1 MSEPVTDLQVTA
13 SSEGNVEAVSSN
25 NSIAS
30 NKVEGDDMDLKAPED
45 PIHATG
51 PLSQYF
57 GVLSL
62 CLMIAFGGFIFGWDT
77 GTIGGFV
84 SHEDFLRRFGSRHSD
99 GTYYFSKVRTGL
111 VVGIFNVG
119 CAIGGLTLGRT
130 GDMYGRKPGLM
141 IVVVVYVIGI
151 IISIASID
159 KWYQYFI
166 GRIISGLGVG
176 GIAVLSP
183 TLIAETAPAH
193 LRGTAVAFYQLLI
206 TGGIFLGYC
215 TNYGT
220 HHGYKDSTQWRVP
233 LGLSF
238 AWALFMIGGML
249 LVPESARFLVQKGRL
264 EEAKVSLSKT
274 NKATVDSPIVVR
286 EFDEIFAAV
295 EAERAAGNASW
306 GEIFSRKGAILKRT
320 IMGVMI
326 QSLQQLTGNNYFFY
340 YGSTLFNSVGLDDG
354 YEASIVIGIVNFAS
368 TFVALWTVER
378 FGRRNC
384 LLVGAA
390 TMAACFVIYA
400 SVGVT
405 RLYIDGYDGPTSKG
419 AGNCMIVFT
428 CFYIFCFATTWA
440 PLAYVIVSETYPL
453 RIRGR
458 AMGLSIGANWMWGFL
473 ISFFTPFITGAI
485 HFAYGYVFFGCLIF
499 MFFYVFFFVCETKGL
514 TLEEVDEM
522 YLEGVLP
529 WKSTSWVPPSQRGVD
544 YDASAAAHDDRPW
557 YQRFK

>member
-1 MSEPVTDLQVTA
+1 MSQEDINENVNAEAANLA
-13 SSEGNVEAVSSN
+13 SSASQ
-25 NSIAS
+25 SIAS
-30 NKVEGDDMDLKAPED
+30 QKESPEDMDLKNENYADTPHEV
-45 PIHATG
+45 G
-51 PLSQYF
+51 PLSQYL

-77 GTIGGFV
+77 GTISGFV
-84 SHEDFLRRFGSRHSD
+84 SQDDFLRRFGSKHHD

-141 IVVVVYVIGI
+141 IVVVVYTIGI
-151 IISIASID
+151 IISIASIN

-193 LRGTAVAFYQLLI
+193 LRGTAVAFYQLMI
-206 TGGIFLGYC
+206 TLGIFLGYC

-220 HHGYKDSTQWRVP
+220 HHHYKDSTQWRVP

-249 LVPESARFLVQKGRL
+249 FVPESARYLVQQGRL

-274 NKATVDSPIVVR
+274 NKAPIDSPIVVT
-286 EFDEIFAAV
+286 EFDEISAGV
-295 EAERAAGNASW
+295 EAERAAGSATW
-306 GEIFSRKGAILKRT
+306 GELFSRNGAVLQRV
-320 IMGVMI
+320 IMGIML

-340 YGSTLFNSVGLDDG
+340 YGTTIFNSVGLNDG
-354 YEASIVIGIVNFAS
+354 FEAAIVIGIVNFAS
-368 TFVALWTVER
+368 TSFSLWTVNH
-378 FGRRNC
+378 FGRRTC
-384 LLVGAA
+384 LLVGAF
-390 TMAACFVIYA
+390 TMACCFLIYA

-405 RLYIDGYDGPTSKG
+405 RLYLDGYDGPTSKG
-419 AGNCMIVFT
+419 AGNCLIVFT
-428 CFYIFCFATTWA
+428 MFFIFCFANSWA
-440 PLAYVIVSETYPL
+440 PLAYVIVSETFPL

-458 AMGLSIGANWMWGFL
+458 AMGLSIGANWIWGFL

-485 HFAYGYVFFGCLIF
+485 HFAYGYVFFGCLLF
-499 MFFYVFFFVCETKGL
+499 AFFYVFFFVCETSGL

-522 YLEGVLP
+522 YIEGTLP
-529 WKSTSWVPPSQRGVD
+529 WKSTSWVPPSQRGAD
-544 YDASAAAHDDRPW
+544 YDVDAAGHDDRPW
-557 YQRFK
+557 YKRFL